1 VSEFILVTTS
11 IDSQEGAQR
20 IAEAL
25 VKARLAAC
33 VHVAGPITSTYWWE
47 GKVETATEWTCS
59 IKTRKELYADLEQA
73 IRSVHPYD
81 VPEIIAVP
89 ICAGSQSYLDWIV
102 QETHI
107 Q

>member
-1 VSEFILVTTS
+1 
-11 IDSQEGAQR
+11 
-20 IAEAL
+20 
-25 VKARLAAC
+25 
-33 VHVAGPITSTYWWE
+33 
-47 GKVETATEWTCS
+47 
-59 IKTRKELYADLEQA
+59 
-73 IRSVHPYD
+73 